1 MTTTESAPGESG
13 TLPPGRPPGRR
24 GAVSTLVA
32 RSAERIALPVVWV
45 AIIVLFG
52 VLRPDTFLTAGNF
65 SAMFSSQTSLLV
77 LALALTIPLTAG
89 DYDLSVGSVASLSA
103 MLIGILNVQLGV
115 PVVWAV
121 LVALAV
127 ATLIG
132 VANAVLSIAVGVD
145 TLIVTLGMGTFV
157 QGIVSWTGNDSTVTG
172 ISAELVRVVVQARF
186 LGIPVEF
193 WYGIVLCA
201 VLFYVMEFTPLGRRL
216 LIVGR
221 GREVARLSGVRVR
234 LVRGGALVSSAFLA
248 GLAGV
253 LIAGTSGAADQTSA
267 PLLLLP
273 AFAAAFL
280 GATTIM
286 PGRFNSWG
294 VLVAVLF
301 LVTGITG
308 LQQLG
313 ARPFVQNLFYGA
325 ALIVAVVLSFAVRS
339 RRRKAA

>member
-1 MTTTESAPGESG
+1 MTATTNLGER
-13 TLPPGRPPGRR
+13 TR
-24 GAVSTLVA
+24 AIVT
-32 RSAERIALPVVWV
+32 RSAERVALPLVWV
-45 AIIVLFG
+45 AIIILFG
-52 VLRPDTFLTAGNF
+52 ALKPDSFLTTGNF

-103 MLIGILNVQLGV
+103 MVVAVLNVNDGV
-115 PVVWAV
+115 PIVWAV
-121 LVALAV
+121 LAALAISAAV
-127 ATLIG
+127 G
-132 VANAVLSIAVGVD
+132 VANAVLSIAIGVD
-145 TLIVTLGMGTFV
+145 TLIVTLGMGTFL
-157 QGIVSWTGNDSTVTG
+157 QGVVDWIGNDTTITG
-172 ISAELVRVVVQARF
+172 ISGNLVRYVVRARF
-186 LGIPVEF
+186 LGIPIEF
-193 WYGIVLCA
+193 WYGVILCV
-201 VLFYVMEFTPLGRRL
+201 VLFYIMEFTPLGRRL
-216 LIVGR
+216 LVVGR

-234 LVRGGALVSSAFLA
+234 LVRSGALASSAFLS
-248 GLAGV
+248 GVAGV

-308 LQQLG
+308 LQQVG
-313 ARPFVQNLFYGA
+313 AQPYVQDLFYGA
-325 ALIVAVVLSFAVRS
+325 ALVVAVVLSFTVRS
-339 RRRKAA
+339 KRTKT